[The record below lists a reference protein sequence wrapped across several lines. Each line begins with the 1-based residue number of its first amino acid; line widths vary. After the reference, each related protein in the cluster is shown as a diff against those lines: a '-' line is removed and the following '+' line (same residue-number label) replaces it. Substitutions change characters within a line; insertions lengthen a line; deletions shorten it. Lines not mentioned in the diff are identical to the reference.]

1 MAKTVKVLY
10 NSDTLETVITVDG
23 REFDTSRINGKEI
36 EDWAYPF
43 MIRKLRWNGFY
54 DEIVEALGGD
64 KEFNLVFEGSEDA
77 LAELKE
83 AWEDAPVTI
92 ISDENGENTVL
103 IEYDEDNLKTTITIN
118 GQAFDTSRID
128 GREIADWVYPFMIR
142 KVKWNGIFEEL
153 SKAVGSEEYTIQFS
167 GSNSAMMELM
177 EECPDTISVIKNKD
191 ARSKKKINLKSYVSE
206 IHNDSIEEYDEC
218 EEIRA
223 EREFCEKYG
232 YEWRNNG
239 KHLTSEENAQ
249 NFYVRGLYYRDIRGK
264 DKKAQRLFRLSYAL
278 DISLGNQTPRAEDD
292 IDFSCEYDF
301 ANMFYYGSE
310 FCSPNYEKALEF
322 YEKMDDLSGADKV
335 FIADCYEKIAEILF
349 ILDEYDSA
357 LEKYNDAIYNYGLYT
372 DYCEEN
378 KNDPDA
384 DEDDIE
390 FWQSLIY
397 VYNTKVSIIYLS
409 IAECYSELEDE
420 KNQFKS
426 LESAVLYDEENYLA
440 QDWLG
445 FCYLCGIGTSEN
457 PEKAAH
463 CFYKSAEH
471 DYPDAY
477 YHLGL
482 YYEKEIGDADKA
494 QEIYEAGVEL
504 GSEKCEERLSEMVY
518 NPYDDEYDDLENNH
532 FFTKDNL
539 KKGLKAGANALGVIG
554 SVTGNP
560 IVSGI
565 AEGAKSL
572 ISSILD
578 EDEL

>member
-1 MAKTVKVLY
+1 MAKTVKVSY
-10 NSDTLETVITVDG
+10 NADTLETVITVDG

-36 EDWAYPF
+36 ADWAYPF
-43 MIRKLRWNGFY
+43 MIRKIRWNGFY
-54 DEIVEALGGD
+54 DEMVESLGGD

-92 ISDENGENTVL
+92 ISEENGENTVL

-177 EECPDTISVIKNKD
+177 EECPETVSISKGKKNLLKKTAISIDNVDNNCEFDNYTPKQLTSVLSNSTSYTDVEMKQAYNKLFNLATEQNVAKAWFYLGAANWYYNSGNLEMNEKCKFMKKCFENASKLGD
-191 ARSKKKINLKSYVSE
+191 ARGYRYLSYIADRFDNDRVKARNLIRQALNFGDFKASKEIWGNVDIESYASFCFE
-206 IHNDSIEEYDEC
+206 NEDYNESIDNYLEAIEFLEFDLEHCSDDMTIEE
-218 EEIRA
+218 INRI
-223 EREFCEKYG
+223 KYCIS
-232 YEWRNNG
+232 
-239 KHLTSEENAQ
+239 KD
-249 NFYVRGLYYRDIRGK
+249 YYK
-264 DKKAQRLFRLSYAL
+264 
-278 DISLGNQTPRAEDD
+278 
-292 IDFSCEYDF
+292 
-301 ANMFYYGSE
+301 
-310 FCSPNYEKALEF
+310 
-322 YEKMDDLSGADKV
+322 
-335 FIADCYEKIAEILF
+335 
-349 ILDEYDSA
+349 
-357 LEKYNDAIYNYGLYT
+357 
-372 DYCEEN
+372 
-378 KNDPDA
+378 
-384 DEDDIE
+384 
-390 FWQSLIY
+390 
-397 VYNTKVSIIYLS
+397 

-426 LESAVLYDEENYLA
+426 LKSAVLYDEENYLA
-440 QDWLG
+440 QDYLG
-445 FCYLCGIGTSEN
+445 VCHLCGIGTN
-457 PEKAAH
+457 ANAEKAAH
-463 CFYKSAEH
+463 CFYKAAEQ